1 MGSATWKRN
10 MDLPVIWL
18 IGGPGSGKGTQCD
31 SIVAKINFS
40 HLSSGD
46 LLRGEV
52 LSGSARGMQLFRV
65 MEQGLLVPDEEVVFL
80 LKDAMGAKAGST
92 KGFVIDGFPATLEQA
107 KLFEEKIGA
116 PTKIIVFEVN
126 EEVLKGRLKERANF
140 DDKPEAIVK
149 RIDTFNSQ
157 TRPVIKQYAKNIITI
172 NADKKPDAVFA
183 DVCKAMEA

>member
-1 MGSATWKRN
+1 MG
-10 MDLPVIWL
+10 L

-31 SIVAKINFS
+31 SIVAKFNFS

-65 MEQGLLVPDEEVVFL
+65 MEQGLLVPDEEVVGL
-80 LKDAMGAKAGST
+80 LKDAMGAKAGT
-92 KGFVIDGFPATLEQA
+92 KGFVIDGFPANLEQA

-126 EEVLKGRLKERANF
+126 EEVLK
-140 DDKPEAIVK
+140 
-149 RIDTFNSQ
+149 RIETFNSQ

-183 DVCKAMEA
+183 DVCKAMDA